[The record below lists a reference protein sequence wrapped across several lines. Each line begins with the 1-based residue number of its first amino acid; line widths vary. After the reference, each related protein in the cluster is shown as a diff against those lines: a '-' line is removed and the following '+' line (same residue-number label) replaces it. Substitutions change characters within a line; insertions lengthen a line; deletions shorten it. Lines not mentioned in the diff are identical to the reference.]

1 MSNSVDAL
9 ILDLLEYVAVKQRTY
24 DDVLEAWHTSC
35 PKLPVWEEAND
46 RGLIA
51 RERAKGCAIVR
62 VTAAGAA
69 LLKERRLPLRR
80 NGKTG

>member
-9 ILDLLEYVAVKQRTY
+9 ILDLLEYVAVKQRSY

-51 RERAKGCAIVR
+51 RERKNGQAIVR
-62 VTAAGAA
+62 ITAAGSA
-69 LLKERRLPLRR
+69 LLKERRLPLHL